1 MSVRDSLANL
11 TRTESLEDLPVS
23 QSLISLVLPSI
34 YGRGKEVRYDE
45 FKNTGYRPPELGDNG
60 KPPYQIVFD
69 HDFESKIIRVLMP
82 GFAVN
87 GTYFVI
93 VENDNDK
100 ASFDI
105 FMNETVNRS

>member
-1 MSVRDSLANL
+1 M
-11 TRTESLEDLPVS
+11 
-23 QSLISLVLPSI
+23 ISLVLPSI

-45 FKNTGYRPPELGDNG
+45 FKDTGYRPPELGENG

-100 ASFDI
+100 ASLKTI
-105 FMNETVNRS
+105 LSSLKISCMKHTVCFIKNVLNLI

>member
-1 MSVRDSLANL
+1 M
-11 TRTESLEDLPVS
+11 
-23 QSLISLVLPSI
+23 ISLVLPSI

-45 FKNTGYRPPELGDNG
+45 FKDTGYRPPELGDNG

-100 ASFDI
+100 ASLKNHLLKLTQNI
-105 FMNETVNRS
+105 VYETNSMFHQKHFKLIISPCILI

>member
-1 MSVRDSLANL
+1 MVH
-11 TRTESLEDLPVS
+11 

-45 FKNTGYRPPELGDNG
+45 FKNTGYRPPEVGDNG

-100 ASFDI
+100 ESF
-105 FMNETVNRS
+105 NV

>member
-1 MSVRDSLANL
+1 M
-11 TRTESLEDLPVS
+11 
-23 QSLISLVLPSI
+23 
-34 YGRGKEVRYDE
+34 
-45 FKNTGYRPPELGDNG
+45 
-60 KPPYQIVFD
+60 FD

-100 ASFDI
+100 ASLKTILSSLTIPCMKHTVLFHQKRFKLDI
-105 FMNETVNRS
+105 SQCILI